1 MTTPTRPGLAF
12 IDAPKVYRAT
22 ATVIFL
28 IGAAIHSLRLMIGP
42 ERLSDKYLTP
52 PVDGAFGLLM
62 LVSAVAGWLSFRRFT
77 GSRAFRVAFLVGLAM
92 ITLSV
97 SIHLRGLAVWST
109 HYIANF
115 PAWYSVAEIPL
126 FLCLAYLVTRLRFR
140 GE

>member
-1 MTTPTRPGLAF
+1 MTPPTRTGLAS

-22 ATVIFL
+22 AIIIFL
-28 IGAAIHSLRLMIGP
+28 IGAGIHSLRLMIGP
-42 ERLSDKYLTP
+42 ERLSDEYFTP

-62 LVSAVAGWLSFRRFT
+62 LVSAVAGWRSFRRFS
-77 GSRAFRVAFLVGLAM
+77 GSPALRVAFLVGLVM
-92 ITLSV
+92 ITISIP
-97 SIHLRGLAVWST
+97 IHLRALAVWST
-109 HYIANF
+109 RYIVHF